1 MTRHRQV
8 AAAGVLAAV
17 IAIGLLAG
25 RVAGRQAPSASSPN
39 ATAARGTSQAP
50 RTPWGAPDLQG
61 IWSSNTITP
70 LERPEKYAGREFLTD
85 EDVAAEIAARE
96 QAAERRRR
104 APRGT
109 VTDLDAPPEE
119 AARVVGA
126 YQAIWSPAGRNY
138 VRTKRTSLIVD
149 PPDGKIPPLTP
160 EGQKR
165 AEAGRWRTAYEHVKF
180 MDLLRADGP
189 EDRNDPERCRALQ
202 LPCINFLCHLTR
214 IVQTSGSISIYSE
227 GHDGGS
233 YRTILL
239 DKRPHLPQ
247 QIRQWLGD
255 SLGHWEGDTLVVE
268 TTNFS
273 NQTNFFGATENLRLV
288 ERYTRVEPDM
298 ILYRVTIDDPT
309 TFTSAWTIEMP
320 FIKADERRN
329 QIFEAACH
337 EGNEGLSGILAGA
350 RAIEKEKAEADR
362 KGSKRKVSR

>member
-1 MTRHRQV
+1 MRRHRYV
-8 AAAGVLAAV
+8 AAVGALAAV
-17 IAIGLLAG
+17 ITVALLG
-25 RVAGRQAPSASSPN
+25 RVAGQQGPATASPN
-39 ATAARGTSQAP
+39 ATPAGGVWQAP
-50 RTPWGAPDLQG
+50 RTPWGAPDVQG

-70 LERPEKYAGREFLTD
+70 LERPAKYAGREFLTD
-85 EDVAAEIAARE
+85 EEVAAEVAARE
-96 QAAERRRR
+96 QAAEQRRR

-109 VTDLDAPPEE
+109 VVDLDAPPEE

-126 YQAIWSPAGRNY
+126 YQTEWSPAGRSY

-149 PPDGKIPPLTP
+149 PPDGRIPPLTP

-165 AEAGRWRTAYEHVKF
+165 ADTGRWRTAYEHVRF
-180 MDLLRADGP
+180 MDTLRADGP

-202 LPCINFLCHLTR
+202 LPCINFLCQLTR
-214 IVQTSGSISIYSE
+214 IVQTSDSVSIYYE

-239 DKRPHLPQ
+239 DNRPHIPQ

-255 SLGHWEGDTLVVE
+255 SRGRWEGDTLVVE

-288 ERYTRVEPDM
+288 ERYKRMEPDM
-298 ILYRVTIDDPT
+298 IVYRVTVEDPT
-309 TFTSAWTIEMP
+309 TFTKAWTIEMP
-320 FIKADERRN
+320 LIKADDRRN

-337 EGNEGLSGILAGA
+337 EGNQGMSGILAGA
-350 RAIEKEKAEADR
+350 RAIEKEKAAADR
-362 KGSKRKVSR
+362 KGSKRRGSK

>member
-1 MTRHRQV
+1 
-8 AAAGVLAAV
+8 VLAGL
-17 IAIGLLAG
+17 IAIALLAE
-25 RVAGRQAPSASSPN
+25 RAAGRQVPSASSPN

-85 EDVAAEIAARE
+85 EDIAAEVAARE

-202 LPCINFLCHLTR
+202 LPCIDLTR
-214 IVQTSGSISIYSE
+214 RTQGKRAEQSIASE
-227 GHDGGS
+227 AVRQPLQAAHVGPRP
-233 YRTILL
+233 RTQAAPDSDAVCVRGL
-239 DKRPHLPQ
+239 DP
-247 QIRQWLGD
+247 
-255 SLGHWEGDTLVVE
+255 
-268 TTNFS
+268 
-273 NQTNFFGATENLRLV
+273 
-288 ERYTRVEPDM
+288 TRVGPQ
-298 ILYRVTIDDPT
+298 
-309 TFTSAWTIEMP
+309 AGQ
-320 FIKADERRN
+320 RRT
-329 QIFEAACH
+329 A
-337 EGNEGLSGILAGA
+337 
-350 RAIEKEKAEADR
+350 
-362 KGSKRKVSR
+362 

>member
-1 MTRHRQV
+1 MRHHRYV
-8 AAAGVLAAV
+8 AAVGALAAV
-17 IAIGLLAG
+17 IAVALLAG
-25 RVAGRQAPSASSPN
+25 RVAGQQGPATASPN
-39 ATAARGTSQAP
+39 ATPAGGAWQAP
-50 RTPWGAPDLQG
+50 RTPWGAPDIQG

-70 LERPEKYAGREFLTD
+70 LERPAKYADREFLTD
-85 EDVAAEIAARE
+85 QEVAAEVAARE
-96 QAAERRRR
+96 QAAEQRRR
-104 APRGT
+104 APRGK
-109 VTDLDAPPEE
+109 VADLDAPPEE

-126 YQAIWSPAGRNY
+126 YQTEWSPAGRNY

-149 PPDGKIPPLTP
+149 PPDGRIPPLTP

-165 AEAGRWRTAYEHVKF
+165 ADTGRWRTAYEHVKF
-180 MDLLRADGP
+180 MDTLRADGP

-202 LPCINFLCHLTR
+202 LPCINFLCQLTR
-214 IVQTSGSISIYSE
+214 IVQASDSVSIYYE

-239 DKRPHLPQ
+239 GNRPHIPP

-255 SLGHWEGDTLVVE
+255 SRGRWEGETLVVE

-298 ILYRVTIDDPT
+298 IIYRVTVEDPT
-309 TFTSAWTIEMP
+309 TFTRAWTIEMP
-320 FIKADERRN
+320 LIKADDRRN
-329 QIFEAACH
+329 QIFEASCH
-337 EGNEGLSGILAGA
+337 EGNQGMSGILAGA

-362 KGSKRKVSR
+362 KGVKRKGSR